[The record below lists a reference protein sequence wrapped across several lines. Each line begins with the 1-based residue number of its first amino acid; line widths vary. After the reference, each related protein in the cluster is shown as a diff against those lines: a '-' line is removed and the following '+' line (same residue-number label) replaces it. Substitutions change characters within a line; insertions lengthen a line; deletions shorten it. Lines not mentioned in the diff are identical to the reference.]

1 MNVTW
6 HTGRVGS
13 VEAAPAPKGNPVEIS
28 RLSACAVRHYLAGKL
43 QAAERVCREVLAHDP
58 NHIQCLQLL
67 KVIAQRLGHREA
79 VPSLLL
85 KIGMVFLAQGS
96 LDAASAYFTEVTTVR
111 PDLADAY
118 HYLGIAA
125 GLQGKLSE
133 AKTWFEHLLTL
144 KPDDAWTHN
153 NLGLSLQ
160 KQGQLAEAAGHFQ
173 RALKLDPDFVVAH
186 NNLAMTLAEQGKL
199 DDAIRSYQRALA
211 LKPNEP
217 TTHFLLGLALAAQG
231 NLSDAMSH
239 YQRALAIKP
248 DYVEALNN
256 VANLFEKQD
265 RLDDAVI
272 HYRRA
277 LAIRSDLA
285 EVRVNLGSILAEQ
298 GLLDDATTEANAAAR
313 LADHPSFPH
322 MSLGLL
328 FARCG
333 LAEAARTH
341 FNIYLQRNP
350 DDGEGARMMLARLG
364 FAPLPDRAPDTLLHA
379 IYGRRAASWDR
390 SVSNATSY
398 RGAELVGEALR
409 ELTGDSTDLDILD
422 AGCGT
427 GLVGSSVANRAARL
441 DGVDSSQAMLE
452 QAAAKR
458 IYRMLHC
465 GDLVKFMQGRPAHY
479 DVVTC
484 AATLIHF
491 GDLRPAF
498 DAAAIALRDRG
509 LFIFT
514 IFPNEQDDGV
524 AVHADVGLAY
534 GGCYTHGRDY
544 IRRAALMSGFGVE
557 LIETKIHE
565 HHRGQPRKC
574 LLVGLRR
581 GASGQRP

>member
-1 MNVTW
+1 
-6 HTGRVGS
+6 
-13 VEAAPAPKGNPVEIS
+13 
-28 RLSACAVRHYLAGKL
+28 
-43 QAAERVCREVLAHDP
+43 
-58 NHIQCLQLL
+58 
-67 KVIAQRLGHREA
+67 
-79 VPSLLL
+79 
-85 KIGMVFLAQGS
+85 MVQ
-96 LDAASAYFTEVTTVR
+96 
-111 PDLADAY
+111 
-118 HYLGIAA
+118 
-125 GLQGKLSE
+125 
-133 AKTWFEHLLTL
+133 HLLTL

-153 NLGLSLQ
+153 DLGLSLQ
-160 KQGQLAEAAGHFQ
+160 KQGQLAEAAAHFQ

-199 DDAIRSYQRALA
+199 DDAISSYQRALA

-231 NLSDAMSH
+231 KLSDAMSH

-298 GLLDDATTEANAAAR
+298 GLLDDATTEAKAAR

-341 FNIYLQRNP
+341 FNICLQRNP
-350 DDGEGARMMLARLG
+350 DDREGARMMLARLG
-364 FAPLPDRAPDTLLHA
+364 FAPLPDRAPDTLLNA

-390 SVSNATSY
+390 NVSNATSY

-409 ELTGDSTDLDILD
+409 ELTGDSADLDILD

-427 GLVGSSVANRAARL
+427 GLVGSSVASRAAVGQCRL
-441 DGVDSSQAMLE
+441 ASLLE

-465 GDLVKFMQGRPAHY
+465 GDLVKFMQGRPTHY

-498 DAAAIALRDRG
+498 DAAAIALRGAPDVVATMRVATPVCQTNVVDRDSIV
-509 LFIFT
+509 LFIGK
-514 IFPNEQDDGV
+514 N
-524 AVHADVGLAY
+524 
-534 GGCYTHGRDY
+534 
-544 IRRAALMSGFGVE
+544 
-557 LIETKIHE
+557 
-565 HHRGQPRKC
+565 RKYE
-574 LLVGLRR
+574 
-581 GASGQRP
+581 